1 MRLTVYDRRRHF
13 GSDSRSSTRFLFFLL
28 SFFFSFFSFL
38 DPPTFAM
45 PVQFLLYIFLPF
57 LSSFPPPLRRFSF
70 FFVSD
75 DDDHYQYSFFLQII
89 SWPFFF
95 IARFSLFSIGFLYHL
110 LIWCR
115 VVCIAVCL
123 SFSCTARI
131 QRANEKKTR
140 KKHERKKIKAEA
152 EKSFSFFFFL
162 LHSKFKISTS

>member
-28 SFFFSFFSFL
+28 SFFFLFFSFL

-95 IARFSLFSIGFLYHL
+95 YCAVLVILYWISLSFIDLVSCRVHCSVSVFFLYSAHPTSE
-110 LIWCR
+110 R
-115 VVCIAVCL
+115 KK
-123 SFSCTARI
+123 
-131 QRANEKKTR
+131 NKKKTR
-140 KKHERKKIKAEA
+140 KKKDQSRSRKV
-152 EKSFSFFFFL
+152 FFFLFFL